1 MRNLKESWEQVQSTL
16 QNSISALFFQLWI
29 QNLEALEIKNKI
41 LYILAPTKVC
51 KDRCVNA
58 ESEFYNDLCFAINE
72 VFGSQIDKFEIV
84 TQEEY
89 DKIKVTIF
97 DQKETPIEVR
107 HENNFI
113 PKYTFENFIVG
124 KSNQFVYAAAVG
136 VAENPCKRF
145 NPLFIYGGVGLG
157 KTHLLHAI
165 GLKLN
170 KERPELNVLYCTCDK
185 FIREYIDSIKSGQGS
200 SINSFRD
207 KYRNVDV
214 LMIDDI
220 QFLEGK
226 KETQEEFFHT
236 FKDLFEA
243 NKQIV
248 LTSDR
253 SPDNIQTLE
262 DRLRSRFKG
271 GLIQDIQTPDFET
284 KYAILQKKAEQD
296 NFNVENDVI
305 TYIAENMNTNIRE
318 LEGMLQKVSF
328 FANLRGKHFADIED
342 VKMALQEEEKVDKEV
357 ITAEKIIEV
366 VCEYSNV
373 SKADIIGK
381 KKTKEI
387 ADTRQVAIYLIC
399 DMLDMPLVN
408 IGKIFGGRDHTTII
422 HSRDKITDQLKTNAR
437 LSQMIRDLK
446 DRLK

>member
-1 MRNLKESWEQVQSTL
+1 MLNLKDKWNEVQGIL
-16 QNSISALFFQLWI
+16 QNRISALFFQLWI
-29 QNLEALEIKNKI
+29 QKLEVLEIRNRI
-41 LYILAPTKVC
+41 LYVLAPTKIC
-51 KDRCVNA
+51 KDRCMNP
-58 ESEFYNDLCFAINE
+58 ESEFYNDLCSAIND
-72 VFGSQIDKFEIV
+72 VFDSQIDKFEVVVQDEYNEIKSV
-84 TQEEY
+84 SAEQPKEEA
-89 DKIKVTIF
+89 VTI
-97 DQKETPIEVR
+97 R

-124 KSNQFVYAAAVG
+124 KSNQFVYAAAIG

-185 FIREYIDSIKSGQGS
+185 FIREYIDSIKSGS

-214 LMIDDI
+214 LMIDDV

-226 KETQEEFFHT
+226 KETQEEFFNT

-253 SPDNIQTLE
+253 SPDKIQTLE

-271 GLIQDIQTPDFET
+271 GLIQDIQIPDFET
-284 KYAILQKKAEQD
+284 KYAILQKKAEQE
-296 NFNVENDVI
+296 NYNVESGVI
-305 TYIAENMNTNIRE
+305 TYIAEHMNTNIRE

-328 FANLRGKHFADIED
+328 LANLRGKHFADMED
-342 VKMALQEEEKVDKEV
+342 VRIALQQEEKVDNEV
-357 ITAEKIIEV
+357 ITAEKIIDT
-366 VCEYSNV
+366 VCDYSNI

-381 KKTKEI
+381 KKTKDI
-387 ADTRQVAIYLIC
+387 ADTRQIAIYLIC
-399 DMLDMPLVN
+399 DMLNMPLVN

-422 HSRDKITDQLKTNAR
+422 HSRDKITEQIKTDSKLK
-437 LSQMIRDLK
+437 QIIKDLK

>member
-1 MRNLKESWEQVQSTL
+1 MRNIKEGWEQVQSNL
-16 QNSISALFFQLWI
+16 QNTISALFFQLWI
-29 QNLEALEIKNKI
+29 QNLEAIEIKNRV

-51 KDRCVNA
+51 KDRCVNK
-58 ESEFYNDLCFAINE
+58 ESEFYNDLCLAINS
-72 VFGSQIDKFEIV
+72 VFDTQIDKFEIV

-89 DKIKVTIF
+89 EKIKVDTPK
-97 DQKETPIEVR
+97 QKESTVEIK
-107 HENNFI
+107 HENNFN
-113 PKYTFENFIVG
+113 PKYTFENYIVG
-124 KSNQFVYAAAVG
+124 KSNQFVYAAALA
-136 VAENPCKRF
+136 VAENPGKKF
-145 NPLFIYGGVGLG
+145 NPLFVYGGVGLG

-170 KERPELNVLYCTCDK
+170 REKPELNVLYCTCDK
-185 FIREYIDSIKSGQGS
+185 FIREYIDSLKSG
-200 SINSFRD
+200 INSFRD

-220 QFLEGK
+220 HNLVGK
-226 KETQEEFFHT
+226 KETQEEFFNT

-243 NKQIV
+243 NKQII

-253 SPDNIQTLE
+253 SPDNIETLE

-271 GLIQDIQTPDFET
+271 GLVQDVKIPDFET

-296 NFNVENDVI
+296 NYNVESEVI
-305 TYIAENMNTNIRE
+305 TYIAERMDTNIRE

-328 FANLRGKHFADIED
+328 MANLKGKHFADIED
-342 VKMALQEEEKVDKEV
+342 VKAALQETAPVDKEV
-357 ITAEKIIEV
+357 ITAEKIIDV
-366 VCEYSNV
+366 VCEYSNIA
-373 SKADIIGK
+373 KADIIGK

-399 DMLDMPLVN
+399 DMLDLPLVN

-422 HSRDKITDQLKTNAR
+422 HSRDKISDQLKVNTR
-437 LSQMIRDLK
+437 LNQMIKDLK